1 MEATVNPDSNQ
12 LLKQIAQELYINNLE
27 LNKER
32 KRIQEVLFQ
41 VAEIVFSIDQK
52 FKIVVFNSS
61 AEIAFN
67 ISKENAIGR
76 HADEIINLISRK
88 NSQPIKVKDY
98 AFVNKDK
105 VRQNLGDPIIVKRE
119 ADEDSYY
126 KLNFNN
132 ILINSDVKEC
142 VISLSDI
149 TDEIE
154 LDKEKDEFISIA
166 SHELKTP
173 VTIIK
178 TNLWMFEHTL
188 STELTE
194 SQKRLLGETDEGIKR
209 LSKIVSNLLDI
220 SRVEQGRLVIEKK
233 KVDIN
238 QLVDEVTTSY
248 KELLKKKKL
257 KLLFSK
263 TRIKEVLTDRD
274 KIIEILDNLISNG
287 IKYTKRGHI
296 KIAISSTRKEIK
308 LSVSDTGPGIAKKDY
323 PRLFQKFG
331 RGNAGLKQQVLGAST
346 GLGLYISKRIIEELG
361 GKIGFT
367 SELGKGSTF
376 WFTIPKNSVSLTYSE

>member
-1 MEATVNPDSNQ
+1 METNTDIKSSE
-12 LLKQIAQELYINNLE
+12 LLKQIAEELYINNLE
-27 LNKER
+27 LNKQR

-41 VAEIVFSIDQK
+41 VAEIIFSIDQK

-76 HADEIINLISRK
+76 HVDEIINLISHK
-88 NSQPIKVKDY
+88 NTQPIKAVDY
-98 AFVNKDK
+98 AFLKKDEVK
-105 VRQNLGDPIIVKRE
+105 KNFGDPIIVKKESDEE
-119 ADEDSYY
+119 AYY

-132 ILINSDVKEC
+132 ILINPETKEC

-154 LDKEKDEFISIA
+154 LDRKKDEFISIA

-188 STELTE
+188 NMELTK
-194 SQKRLLGETDEGIKR
+194 SQKRLLWETDEGIKR

-220 SRVEQGRLVIEKK
+220 SRIEQGRLVVEKK

-238 QLVDEVTTSY
+238 QLIEEITTSY
-248 KELLKKKKL
+248 KEIVKKKKL
-257 KLLFSK
+257 KLIYEKVNL
-263 TRIKEVLTDRD
+263 KEVFTDRD
-274 KIIEILDNLISNG
+274 KIVEILDNLISNS

-296 KIAISSTRKEIK
+296 RIKLFSGRKEVKIA
-308 LSVSDTGPGIAKKDY
+308 VSDTGPGIAKKDY

-346 GLGLYISKRIIEELG
+346 GLGLYISKRMIEELG
-361 GKIGFT
+361 GKIGFA
-367 SELGKGSTF
+367 SEIGKGSTF
-376 WFTIPKNSVSLTYSE
+376 WFTIPKLYTN